1 MNGMKNYVILLMTA
15 ALPLALPLVAADVPA
30 PKTPAATAPPA
41 AGQGFLGIQLDEVDE
56 ALSYHLGLANDLG
69 VVVAG
74 ISPGGAGEVM
84 GLKQF
89 DVVVA
94 ADEAPIYTPRAL
106 GDLVKAKHAGDILR
120 LTVRRGAESVVLSGK
135 LAARPAEMPGSE
147 GRRLHRFGSPNGPL
161 SGAQPGPITGA
172 NGQRRGTML
181 QPDGSTMEWSIDE
194 SPEPPASAPPLIT
207 P

>member
-1 MNGMKNYVILLMTA
+1 MNGMKNYLLLLMTA
-15 ALPLALPLVAADVPA
+15 ALPLAGTLTAADVP
-30 PKTPAATAPPA
+30 PLKTPPATAPQTASP
-41 AGQGFLGIQLDEVDE
+41 GFLGIQLDEVDE
-56 ALSYHLGLANDLG
+56 ALAYHLGLTNDLG

-74 ISPGGAGEVM
+74 IAPGGAGEAM

-94 ADEAPIYTPRAL
+94 ADDAPIYTPRAL
-106 GDLVKAKHAGDILR
+106 GELVKAKHAGDALR
-120 LTVRRGAESVVLSGK
+120 LTVRRGATSVVLSGK
-135 LAARPAEMPGSE
+135 LAARPADMSAAEGHRFHHPMMPG
-147 GRRLHRFGSPNGPL
+147 
-161 SGAQPGPITGA
+161 PGPVTGA

-194 SPEPPASAPPLIT
+194 SPEPPASAPPIVT

>member
-1 MNGMKNYVILLMTA
+1 MNGMKNYVFVLLTA
-15 ALPLALPLVAADVPA
+15 ALPLAIPLAAADVPA

-41 AGQGFLGIQLDEVDE
+41 AGQGFLGVQLDEVDE
-56 ALSYHLGLANDLG
+56 ALAYHLGLANDLG

-74 ISPGGAGEVM
+74 ISPGGAGEGM

-106 GDLVKAKHAGDILR
+106 GDVVKAKRAGDSLR
-120 LTVRRGAESVVLSGK
+120 LTVRRGAEAVVLTGK

-147 GRRLHRFGSPNGPL
+147 GHRLHRFGPPN
-161 SGAQPGPITGA
+161 GPITGA

-194 SPEPPASAPPLIT
+194 SPEPPAAAQTPPLFT